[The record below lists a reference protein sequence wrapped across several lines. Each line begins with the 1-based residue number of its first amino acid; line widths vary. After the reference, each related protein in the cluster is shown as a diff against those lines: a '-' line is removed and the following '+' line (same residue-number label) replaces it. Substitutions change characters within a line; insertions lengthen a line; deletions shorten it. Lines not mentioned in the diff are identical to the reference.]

1 MICREKYLWVN
12 RSHCWRLFVVVCRLK
27 GANKACQA
35 VASAEKKKFVNAMS
49 ASAEIEKILFKI
61 QELKEIALSFCI

>member
-1 MICREKYLWVN
+1 MKT
-12 RSHCWRLFVVVCRLK
+12 VVVCRLK

-35 VASAEKKKFVNAMS
+35 VASVEKKTFVNAMS

-61 QELKEIALSFCI
+61 QELKQLALSFCI